1 MNKRMKTLGRLL
13 AAVTSLAMLL
23 SMTAFAV
30 ENNDSASSTSTASSG
45 STGQGGGAGD
55 SGSGTGDE
63 GDKGTPPP
71 DDEGIKAVTPHL
83 MAYAVTNAAGGE
95 VTKVEKGD
103 RVNIVLTIV
112 DNEAPQDLKAS
123 QIAAR
128 VNNAAFTYT
137 GLGEASNV
145 DTDAGTYTLLF
156 RDVIYNGGD
165 NNFTVDISYIGHGM
179 AQGSVSHAMG
189 QCVTTTK
196 DNSRTP
202 SILVRGN
209 KITTSVQGAAAGTAL
224 AGNECTMTLD
234 ILSTSGDEA
243 LTDLLVT
250 LALPEGVTLASG
262 NSTAYIGSM
271 AAGSGTSVSF
281 QLLPGANFTGGV
293 ATIGV
298 SLSAV
303 GKDTGVAVSSSTNV
317 TVPVVQP
324 ERFELTNLEAPETMY
339 LGEEGYVSLTFVNKG
354 KSSINNLS
362 AEISG
367 ENIANPG
374 QSQYLGNIAAGTE
387 NSVDFNVQANNTGT
401 LKGTITLSYEDD
413 QGNVKTMTKDFSCDV
428 QEMPSYDDGMD
439 DFDPGMVEPEK
450 TGLPIWAK
458 ALIGVAVV
466 AVIAG
471 VVVFVRKKR
480 KEKALGTL
488 EDEDEDI

>member
-1 MNKRMKTLGRLL
+1 
-13 AAVTSLAMLL
+13 
-23 SMTAFAV
+23 MTAFA
-30 ENNDSASSTSTASSG
+30 EEAKNSKESSSTSTTETTKPGEEA
-45 STGQGGGAGD
+45 GGG
-55 SGSGTGDE
+55 E
-63 GDKGTPPP
+63 GDTNGGDTNGDNNKDVGV
-71 DDEGIKAVTPHL
+71 KAVTPHL

-112 DNEAPQDLKAS
+112 DSEAPQDLKAS

-145 DTDAGTYTLLF
+145 DTDAHTYTLLF

-209 KITTSVQGAAAGTAL
+209 KITTSAQGAAAGTAL

-262 NSTAYIGSM
+262 NSTAYVGSM
-271 AAGSGTSVSF
+271 AAGSSTSVSF

-293 ATIGV
+293 ATVGV

-387 NSVDFNVQANNTGT
+387 NSVDFNVQASNAGT

-428 QEMPSYDDGMD
+428 QEMPNNNDGGMD
-439 DFDPGMVEPEK
+439 NFDPGMVEPEK

>member
-23 SMTAFAV
+23 SMTAFAE
-30 ENNDSASSTSTASSG
+30 ENKGSASPTPTPTVEPTTEPSPTPTL
-45 STGQGGGAGD
+45 
-55 SGSGTGDE
+55 
-63 GDKGTPPP
+63 TPPP
-71 DDEGIKAVTPHL
+71 DDEGIKAVTPRL
-83 MAYAVTNAAGGE
+83 MAYAITNAAGGE

-112 DNEAPQDLKAS
+112 DSQVPDDLKAS

-128 VNNAAFTYT
+128 VNSAAFIYT

-145 DTDAGTYTLLF
+145 DTGADTYTLLF

-165 NNFTVDISYIGHGM
+165 NNFNVDISYVGHGM

-271 AAGSGTSVSF
+271 AAGSSTSVSF

-303 GKDTGVAVSSSTNV
+303 GKDTGAAVSSSTNV
-317 TVPVVQP
+317 TVPVMQP

-387 NSVDFNVQANNTGT
+387 NSVDFNVKASNAGT

-428 QEMPSYDDGMD
+428 QEMPNNNDGMD
-439 DFDPGMVEPEK
+439 DFDPGIVEPEK

-471 VVVFVRKKR
+471 VVVFIRKKR
-480 KEKALGTL
+480 QEKALGTL

>member
-23 SMTAFAV
+23 SMTAFAE
-30 ENNDSASSTSTASSG
+30 ENKGSASPTPTPTVEPTTEPSPTSTP
-45 STGQGGGAGD
+45 
-55 SGSGTGDE
+55 
-63 GDKGTPPP
+63 TPPP
-71 DDEGIKAVTPHL
+71 DDEGIKAVTPRL
-83 MAYAVTNAAGGE
+83 MAYAITNAAGGE

-112 DNEAPQDLKAS
+112 DSQVPDDLKAS

-128 VNNAAFTYT
+128 VNSAAFIYT

-145 DTDAGTYTLLF
+145 DTGADTYTLLF

-209 KITTSVQGAAAGTAL
+209 KITTSAQGAAAGTAL

-262 NSTAYIGSM
+262 NSTAYVGSM
-271 AAGSGTSVSF
+271 AAGSSTSVSF
-281 QLLPGANFTGGV
+281 QLRPGANFTGGV
-293 ATIGV
+293 ATVGV

-387 NSVDFNVQANNTGT
+387 NSVDFNVKASNAGT

-428 QEMPSYDDGMD
+428 QEMPNNNDGMD

>member
-13 AAVTSLAMLL
+13 AAVTSLAILL
-23 SMTAFAV
+23 SMTAFAQG
-30 ENNDSASSTSTASSG
+30 NNDSASSTPTASVEPTTEPSP
-45 STGQGGGAGD
+45 
-55 SGSGTGDE
+55 
-63 GDKGTPPP
+63 TPDPTPAPP
-71 DDEGIKAVTPHL
+71 TAAAPYLT
-83 MAYAVTNAAGGE
+83 AYALTNSAGGE

-103 RVNIVLTIV
+103 RVNVVLSIV
-112 DNEAPQDLKAS
+112 DPSIVNTSLQAKH
-123 QIAAR
+123 IAAR
-128 VNNAAFTYT
+128 VNTAAFTYT
-137 GLGEASNV
+137 GLAEVSQV
-145 DTDAGTYTLLF
+145 DTVEGRYVLLF

-165 NNFTVDISYIGHGM
+165 NNFNVDISYVGSIL
-179 AQGSVSHAMG
+179 AQGSVSHVMG

-209 KITTSVQGAAAGTAL
+209 KIATSVQGAAAGTAL
-224 AGNECTMTLD
+224 AGNECTLTLD
-234 ILSTSGDEA
+234 LLSTSGDEA

-303 GKDTGVAVSSSTNV
+303 GKDTGAAVSSSTNV
-317 TVPVVQP
+317 TVPVMQP

-367 ENIANPG
+367 ENISNPG
-374 QSQYLGNIAAGTE
+374 QSQYLGNIADGTE
-387 NSVDFNVQANNTGT
+387 NSVDFNVKASNAGT

-428 QEMPSYDDGMD
+428 QEMPNNNDGMD
-439 DFDPGMVEPEK
+439 DFDPGIVEPEK

-471 VVVFVRKKR
+471 VVVFIRKKR

>member
-23 SMTAFAV
+23 SMTAFAE
-30 ENNDSASSTSTASSG
+30 ENKGSASPTPTPTVEPTTEPSPTPTL
-45 STGQGGGAGD
+45 
-55 SGSGTGDE
+55 
-63 GDKGTPPP
+63 TPPP
-71 DDEGIKAVTPHL
+71 DDEGIKAVTPRL
-83 MAYAVTNAAGGE
+83 MAYAITNAAGGE

-112 DNEAPQDLKAS
+112 DSQVPDDLKAS

-128 VNNAAFTYT
+128 VNSAAFIYT

-145 DTDAGTYTLLF
+145 DTGADTYTLLF

-209 KITTSVQGAAAGTAL
+209 KITTSAQGAAAGIAL
-224 AGNECTMTLD
+224 AGNECTLTLD
-234 ILSTSGDEA
+234 LLSTSGDEA

-262 NSTAYIGSM
+262 NSTAYVGSM
-271 AAGSGTSVSF
+271 AAGSSTSVSF
-281 QLLPGANFTGGV
+281 QLRPGANFTGGV
-293 ATIGV
+293 ATVGV

-303 GKDTGVAVSSSTNV
+303 GKDTGVVVSSSTNV

-339 LGEEGYVSLTFVNKG
+339 LGEEGNVSLTFVNKG

-387 NSVDFNVQANNTGT
+387 NSVDFNVKASNAGT

-428 QEMPSYDDGMD
+428 QEMPNNNDGMD

>member
-13 AAVTSLAMLL
+13 AAVTSLAILL
-23 SMTAFAV
+23 SMTAFAE
-30 ENNDSASSTSTASSG
+30 ENKGSASPTPTPTVEPTTEPSPTPEPTPAPPTAAAPYL
-45 STGQGGGAGD
+45 T
-55 SGSGTGDE
+55 
-63 GDKGTPPP
+63 
-71 DDEGIKAVTPHL
+71 
-83 MAYAVTNAAGGE
+83 AYALTNSAGGE

-103 RVNIVLTIV
+103 RVNVVLSIV
-112 DNEAPQDLKAS
+112 DPSIVGTSLQAKH
-123 QIAAR
+123 IAAR
-128 VNNAAFTYT
+128 VNTAAFTYT
-137 GLGEASNV
+137 GLAEVSQV
-145 DTDAGTYTLLF
+145 DTVEGRYVLLF

-165 NNFTVDISYIGHGM
+165 NNFNVDISYVGSIL

-234 ILSTSGDEA
+234 LLSTSGDEA

-271 AAGSGTSVSF
+271 AAGSSTSVSF

-303 GKDTGVAVSSSTNV
+303 GKDTGAAVSSSTNV
-317 TVPVVQP
+317 TVPVMQP

-362 AEISG
+362 AEIS
-367 ENIANPG
+367 ANPG

-387 NSVDFNVQANNTGT
+387 NSVDFNVKASNAGT

-428 QEMPSYDDGMD
+428 QEMPNYNDGMD
-439 DFDPGMVEPEK
+439 DFDPGIVEPEK

-471 VVVFVRKKR
+471 VVVFIRKKR

>member
-13 AAVTSLAMLL
+13 AAVTSLAILL
-23 SMTAFAV
+23 SMTAFAE
-30 ENNDSASSTSTASSG
+30 ENKSSSSSTSTASSG
-45 STGQGGGAGD
+45 STGQGDGTSNSGNGNGGED
-55 SGSGTGDE
+55 
-63 GDKGTPPP
+63 DKGTPPP
-71 DDEGIKAVTPHL
+71 DAEGIKAATPQL
-83 MAYAVTNAAGGE
+83 MAYAITNAAGGE

-103 RVNIVLTIV
+103 RVNVVLTIV
-112 DNEAPQDLKAS
+112 DSKAPEDLKAS

-128 VNNAAFTYT
+128 VNSAAFIYT
-137 GLGEASNV
+137 GLGEASDV
-145 DTDAGTYTLLF
+145 YAGTYTLLF

-165 NNFTVDISYIGHGM
+165 NNFNVDISYVGHGM

-224 AGNECTMTLD
+224 AGNECTLTLD
-234 ILSTSGDEA
+234 LLSTSGDEA

-317 TVPVVQP
+317 TVPVMQP

-374 QSQYLGNIAAGTE
+374 QSQYLGNVAAGTE
-387 NSVDFNVQANNTGT
+387 NSVDFNVKASNAGT

-428 QEMPSYDDGMD
+428 QEMPNNNDGMD
-439 DFDPGMVEPEK
+439 DFDPGIVEPEK

-471 VVVFVRKKR
+471 VVVFIRKKR

>member
-13 AAVTSLAMLL
+13 AAVTSLAILL
-23 SMTAFAV
+23 SMTAFA
-30 ENNDSASSTSTASSG
+30 EEAKNSKESSSTSTTETTKPGEEA
-45 STGQGGGAGD
+45 GGG
-55 SGSGTGDE
+55 E
-63 GDKGTPPP
+63 GDTNGGDTNGDNNKDVGV
-71 DDEGIKAVTPHL
+71 KAVTPHL

-112 DNEAPQDLKAS
+112 DSEAPQDLKAS

-145 DTDAGTYTLLF
+145 DTDAHTYTLLF

-209 KITTSVQGAAAGTAL
+209 KITTSAQGAAAGTAL

-262 NSTAYIGSM
+262 NSTAYVGSM
-271 AAGSGTSVSF
+271 AAGSSTSVSF

-293 ATIGV
+293 ATVGV

-387 NSVDFNVQANNTGT
+387 NSVDFNVQASNAGT

-428 QEMPSYDDGMD
+428 QEMPNNNDGGMD
-439 DFDPGMVEPEK
+439 NFDPGMVEPEK

>member
-23 SMTAFAV
+23 SMTAFA
-30 ENNDSASSTSTASSG
+30 EGNKGSASPTPTPTVEPTTEPSPTPTL
-45 STGQGGGAGD
+45 
-55 SGSGTGDE
+55 
-63 GDKGTPPP
+63 TPPP
-71 DDEGIKAVTPHL
+71 DDEGIKAVTPRL
-83 MAYAVTNAAGGE
+83 MAYAITNAAGGE

-112 DNEAPQDLKAS
+112 DSQVPDDLKAS

-128 VNNAAFTYT
+128 VNSAAFIYT

-145 DTDAGTYTLLF
+145 DTGADTYTLLF

-209 KITTSVQGAAAGTAL
+209 KITTSAQGAAAGIAL
-224 AGNECTMTLD
+224 AGNECTLTLD

-262 NSTAYIGSM
+262 NSTAYVGSM
-271 AAGSGTSVSF
+271 AAGSSTSVSF

-293 ATIGV
+293 ATVGV

-303 GKDTGVAVSSSTNV
+303 GKDTGAAVSSSTNV

-387 NSVDFNVQANNTGT
+387 NSVDFNVQASNAGT

-428 QEMPSYDDGMD
+428 QEMPNNNDGMD

>member
-13 AAVTSLAMLL
+13 AAVTSLAILL
-23 SMTAFAV
+23 SMTAFAQGH
-30 ENNDSASSTSTASSG
+30 NDSASSTSTASSG
-45 STGQGGGAGD
+45 STGQGDGTGN
-55 SGSGTGDE
+55 SGSDTGDE

-71 DDEGIKAVTPHL
+71 DAEGVKAVTPHL

-112 DNEAPQDLKAS
+112 DSEAPQDLKAS

-145 DTDAGTYTLLF
+145 DTDAHTYTLLF

-165 NNFTVDISYIGHGM
+165 NNFTVDISYVGHGM

-224 AGNECTMTLD
+224 AGNECTLTLD

-317 TVPVVQP
+317 TVPVMQP
-324 ERFELTNLEAPETMY
+324 ERFELTNLEAPETLY

-374 QSQYLGNIAAGTE
+374 QSQYL
-387 NSVDFNVQANNTGT
+387 
-401 LKGTITLSYEDD
+401 
-413 QGNVKTMTKDFSCDV
+413 KTRWISMCRPA
-428 QEMPSYDDGMD
+428 MR
-439 DFDPGMVEPEK
+439 
-450 TGLPIWAK
+450 A
-458 ALIGVAVV
+458 
-466 AVIAG
+466 
-471 VVVFVRKKR
+471 R
-480 KEKALGTL
+480 
-488 EDEDEDI
+488 

>member
-13 AAVTSLAMLL
+13 AAVTSLAILL
-23 SMTAFAV
+23 SMTAFAE
-30 ENNDSASSTSTASSG
+30 ENNDSGSSTSALTVEPTTEPGPTSEPPVKPTEAP
-45 STGQGGGAGD
+45 TQ
-55 SGSGTGDE
+55 
-63 GDKGTPPP
+63 PP
-71 DDEGIKAVTPHL
+71 DDEGVEAVTPHL
-83 MAYAVTNAAGGE
+83 MAYAITNAAGGE

-103 RVNIVLTIV
+103 RVNVVLTIV
-112 DNEAPQDLKAS
+112 DSKAPKDLKAS

-128 VNNAAFTYT
+128 VNSAAFIYT
-137 GLGEASNV
+137 GLGEASDV
-145 DTDAGTYTLLF
+145 YAGTYTLLF

-165 NNFTVDISYIGHGM
+165 NNFNVDISYVGYGM

-224 AGNECTMTLD
+224 AGNECTLTLD
-234 ILSTSGDEA
+234 LLSTSGDEA

-387 NSVDFNVQANNTGT
+387 NSVDFNVKAYNAGT

-428 QEMPSYDDGMD
+428 QEMPNNNNDGMD

-471 VVVFVRKKR
+471 VVVFIRKKR

>member
-23 SMTAFAV
+23 SMTAFAG
-30 ENNDSASSTSTASSG
+30 ENKDSASSTSTASSG
-45 STGQGGGAGD
+45 STEQGDGAG
-55 SGSGTGDE
+55 TG
-63 GDKGTPPP
+63 GNPTPPP
-71 DDEGIKAVTPHL
+71 TPDPTPAPPTAATPYL
-83 MAYAVTNAAGGE
+83 TAYALTNSAGGE

-103 RVNIVLTIV
+103 RVNVVLSVVDPSIVGTSLQ
-112 DNEAPQDLKAS
+112 AKH
-123 QIAAR
+123 IAAR
-128 VNNAAFTYT
+128 VNTAAFTYT
-137 GLGEASNV
+137 GLAEVSQV
-145 DTDAGTYTLLF
+145 DTVEGRYVLLF

-165 NNFTVDISYIGHGM
+165 NNFNVDISYVGSTL

-224 AGNECTMTLD
+224 AGNECTLTLD
-234 ILSTSGDEA
+234 LLSTSGDEA

-262 NSTAYIGSM
+262 NSTAYVGSM

-303 GKDTGVAVSSSTNV
+303 GKDTGAAVSSSTNV

-324 ERFELTNLEAPETMY
+324 ERFELTNLEAPETLY

-387 NSVDFNVQANNTGT
+387 NSVDFNVKASNAGT
-401 LKGTITLSYEDD
+401 LKGIITLSYEDD

-428 QEMPSYDDGMD
+428 QEMPDNNDGMD
-439 DFDPGMVEPEK
+439 DFDPGIVEPEK

-471 VVVFVRKKR
+471 VVVFIRKKR

>member
-112 DNEAPQDLKAS
+112 DNEAQDLKAS

-262 NSTAYIGSM
+262 NSTAYVGSM
-271 AAGSGTSVSF
+271 AAGSSTSVSF

-293 ATIGV
+293 ATVGV

-471 VVVFVRKKR
+471 VVVFIRKKR

>member
-1 MNKRMKTLGRLL
+1 MNKRMQTLRRQL
-13 AAVTSLAMLL
+13 AAVTSLAILL
-23 SMTAFAV
+23 SMTAFAQGH
-30 ENNDSASSTSTASSG
+30 NDSASSTSTASSG
-45 STGQGGGAGD
+45 STGQGDGAGD
-55 SGSGTGDE
+55 SGGNP
-63 GDKGTPPP
+63 TPPP
-71 DDEGIKAVTPHL
+71 TPEPTPAPPTAAAPYL
-83 MAYAVTNAAGGE
+83 TAYALTNSAGGE

-103 RVNIVLTIV
+103 RVNVVLSIV
-112 DNEAPQDLKAS
+112 DPSIVGTSLQAKH
-123 QIAAR
+123 IAAR
-128 VNNAAFTYT
+128 VNTAAFTYT
-137 GLGEASNV
+137 GLAEVSQV
-145 DTDAGTYTLLF
+145 DTVEGRYVLLF

-165 NNFTVDISYIGHGM
+165 NNFNVDISYVGSIL

-224 AGNECTMTLD
+224 AGNECTLTLD
-234 ILSTSGDEA
+234 LLSTSGDEA

-317 TVPVVQP
+317 TVPVMQP

-387 NSVDFNVQANNTGT
+387 NSVDFNVQASNAGT

-428 QEMPSYDDGMD
+428 QEMPNYNDGMD
-439 DFDPGMVEPEK
+439 DFDPGIVEPEK
-450 TGLPIWAK
+450 TGLPLWAK

-466 AVIAG
+466 AVIGG
-471 VVVFVRKKR
+471 VVVFIRKKR
-480 KEKALGTL
+480 KEKGLGQL
-488 EDEDEDI
+488 EDAAQDI

>member
-23 SMTAFAV
+23 SMTAFAE
-30 ENNDSASSTSTASSG
+30 ENKGSASPTPTPTVEPTTEPSPTPTL
-45 STGQGGGAGD
+45 
-55 SGSGTGDE
+55 
-63 GDKGTPPP
+63 TPPP
-71 DDEGIKAVTPHL
+71 DDEGIKAVTPRL
-83 MAYAVTNAAGGE
+83 MAYAITNAAGGE

-112 DNEAPQDLKAS
+112 DSQVPDDLKAS

-128 VNNAAFTYT
+128 VNSAAFIYT

-145 DTDAGTYTLLF
+145 DTGADTYTLLF

-209 KITTSVQGAAAGTAL
+209 KITTSAQGAAAGIAL

-303 GKDTGVAVSSSTNV
+303 GKDTGAAVSSSTNV

-387 NSVDFNVQANNTGT
+387 NSVDFNVKASNAGT

-428 QEMPSYDDGMD
+428 QEMPNNNDGMD

-471 VVVFVRKKR
+471 VVVFIRKKR

>member
-23 SMTAFAV
+23 SMTAFAEGA
-30 ENNDSASSTSTASSG
+30 ENSKESSSTST
-45 STGQGGGAGD
+45 TEH
-55 SGSGTGDE
+55 TDE
-63 GDKGTPPP
+63 TDTKQDNTKKDNDTPDPTPAPP
-71 DDEGIKAVTPHL
+71 TAAAPYLT
-83 MAYAVTNAAGGE
+83 AYALTNSAGGE

-103 RVNIVLTIV
+103 RVNVVLSVVDPSIVGTSLQ
-112 DNEAPQDLKAS
+112 AKH
-123 QIAAR
+123 IAAR
-128 VNNAAFTYT
+128 VNTAAFTYT
-137 GLGEASNV
+137 GLAEVSQV
-145 DTDAGTYTLLF
+145 DTVEGRYVLLF

-165 NNFTVDISYIGHGM
+165 NNFNVDISYAGSTL

-209 KITTSVQGAAAGTAL
+209 KITTSAQGAAAGIAL

-262 NSTAYIGSM
+262 NSTAYVGSM
-271 AAGSGTSVSF
+271 AAGSSTSVSF

-293 ATIGV
+293 ATVGV

-387 NSVDFNVQANNTGT
+387 NSVDFNVQASNAGT

-428 QEMPSYDDGMD
+428 QEMPSNDDGMD

>member
-1 MNKRMKTLGRLL
+1 
-13 AAVTSLAMLL
+13 
-23 SMTAFAV
+23 
-30 ENNDSASSTSTASSG
+30 
-45 STGQGGGAGD
+45 
-55 SGSGTGDE
+55 
-63 GDKGTPPP
+63 
-71 DDEGIKAVTPHL
+71 
-83 MAYAVTNAAGGE
+83 
-95 VTKVEKGD
+95 
-103 RVNIVLTIV
+103 
-112 DNEAPQDLKAS
+112 
-123 QIAAR
+123 
-128 VNNAAFTYT
+128 
-137 GLGEASNV
+137 
-145 DTDAGTYTLLF
+145 
-156 RDVIYNGGD
+156 
-165 NNFTVDISYIGHGM
+165 M

-224 AGNECTMTLD
+224 AGNECTLTLD
-234 ILSTSGDEA
+234 LLSTSGDEA

-317 TVPVVQP
+317 TVPVMQP

-387 NSVDFNVQANNTGT
+387 NSVDFNVKASNAGT

-428 QEMPSYDDGMD
+428 QEMPNNNDGMD
-439 DFDPGMVEPEK
+439 DFDPGIVEPEK

-471 VVVFVRKKR
+471 VVVFIRKKR

>member
-23 SMTAFAV
+23 SMTAFA
-30 ENNDSASSTSTASSG
+30 EGNKGSASPTPTPTVEPTTEPSPTPTL
-45 STGQGGGAGD
+45 
-55 SGSGTGDE
+55 
-63 GDKGTPPP
+63 TPPP
-71 DDEGIKAVTPHL
+71 DDEGIKAVTPRL
-83 MAYAVTNAAGGE
+83 MAYAITNAAGGE

-112 DNEAPQDLKAS
+112 DSQVPDDLKAS

-128 VNNAAFTYT
+128 VNSAAFIYT

-145 DTDAGTYTLLF
+145 DTGADTYTLLF

-262 NSTAYIGSM
+262 NSTAYVGSM

-367 ENIANPG
+367 DNIANPG

-387 NSVDFNVQANNTGT
+387 NSVDFNVQASNAGT

-428 QEMPSYDDGMD
+428 QEMPNNNDGMD

-471 VVVFVRKKR
+471 VVVFIRKKR

>member
-13 AAVTSLAMLL
+13 AAVTSLAILL
-23 SMTAFAV
+23 SMTAFAEGKESNPEPTATSSV
-30 ENNDSASSTSTASSG
+30 EPTETHTPTQS
-45 STGQGGGAGD
+45 
-55 SGSGTGDE
+55 
-63 GDKGTPPP
+63 TPPSDTTPP
-71 DDEGIKAVTPHL
+71 DNEGTKAVTPRL
-83 MAYAVTNAAGGE
+83 MAYAITNAAGGE

-103 RVNIVLTIV
+103 RVNVVLTIV
-112 DNEAPQDLKAS
+112 DSEAPKDLKAS

-128 VNNAAFTYT
+128 VNSAAFTYT

-145 DTDAGTYTLLF
+145 YTEAGTYTLLF

-165 NNFTVDISYIGHGM
+165 NNFNVDISYVGHGM

-224 AGNECTMTLD
+224 AGNECTLTLD
-234 ILSTSGDEA
+234 LLSTSGDEA

-317 TVPVVQP
+317 TVPVMQP
-324 ERFELTNLEAPETMY
+324 ERFELTNLEAPETLY

-387 NSVDFNVQANNTGT
+387 NSVDFNVQASNAGT

-428 QEMPSYDDGMD
+428 QEMPNNNDGMD
-439 DFDPGMVEPEK
+439 DFDPDIVEPEK

-471 VVVFVRKKR
+471 VVVFIRKKR

>member
-1 MNKRMKTLGRLL
+1 MEGRY
-13 AAVTSLAMLL
+13 V
-23 SMTAFAV
+23 
-30 ENNDSASSTSTASSG
+30 
-45 STGQGGGAGD
+45 
-55 SGSGTGDE
+55 
-63 GDKGTPPP
+63 
-71 DDEGIKAVTPHL
+71 
-83 MAYAVTNAAGGE
+83 
-95 VTKVEKGD
+95 
-103 RVNIVLTIV
+103 
-112 DNEAPQDLKAS
+112 
-123 QIAAR
+123 
-128 VNNAAFTYT
+128 
-137 GLGEASNV
+137 
-145 DTDAGTYTLLF
+145 LLF

-165 NNFTVDISYIGHGM
+165 NNFNVDISYVGSIL

-209 KITTSVQGAAAGTAL
+209 KIATSVQGAAAGTAL
-224 AGNECTMTLD
+224 AGNECTLTLD
-234 ILSTSGDEA
+234 LLSTSGDEA

-303 GKDTGVAVSSSTNV
+303 GKDTGAAVSSSTNV

-324 ERFELTNLEAPETMY
+324 ERFELTNLEAPETLY

-387 NSVDFNVQANNTGT
+387 NSVDFNVQASNAGT

-428 QEMPSYDDGMD
+428 QEMPNYNDGMD
-439 DFDPGMVEPEK
+439 DFDPGIVEPEK

-471 VVVFVRKKR
+471 VVVFIRKKR

>member
-23 SMTAFAV
+23 SMTAFAG
-30 ENNDSASSTSTASSG
+30 ENKDSASSTSTASSG
-45 STGQGGGAGD
+45 STEQGDGAG
-55 SGSGTGDE
+55 TG
-63 GDKGTPPP
+63 GNPTPPP
-71 DDEGIKAVTPHL
+71 TPDPTPAPPTAATPYL
-83 MAYAVTNAAGGE
+83 TAYALTNSAGGE

-103 RVNIVLTIV
+103 RVNVVLSVVDPSIVGTSLQ
-112 DNEAPQDLKAS
+112 AKH
-123 QIAAR
+123 IAAR
-128 VNNAAFTYT
+128 VNTAAFTYT
-137 GLGEASNV
+137 GLAEVSQV
-145 DTDAGTYTLLF
+145 DTVEGRYVLLF

-165 NNFTVDISYIGHGM
+165 NNFNVDISYAGSTL

-209 KITTSVQGAAAGTAL
+209 KITTSAQGAAAGIAL

-262 NSTAYIGSM
+262 NSTAY
-271 AAGSGTSVSF
+271 V
-281 QLLPGANFTGGV
+281 GG
-293 ATIGV
+293 GV

-367 ENIANPG
+367 DNIANPG

-387 NSVDFNVQANNTGT
+387 NSVDFNVQASNAGT

-413 QGNVKTMTKDFSCDV
+413 RGNVKTMTKDFSCDV
-428 QEMPSYDDGMD
+428 QEKPSNDDGMD

>member
-23 SMTAFAV
+23 SMTAFAE
-30 ENNDSASSTSTASSG
+30 ENKGSASPTPTPTVEPTTEPSPTPTL
-45 STGQGGGAGD
+45 
-55 SGSGTGDE
+55 
-63 GDKGTPPP
+63 TPPP
-71 DDEGIKAVTPHL
+71 DDEGIKAVTPRL
-83 MAYAVTNAAGGE
+83 MAYAITNAAGGE

-112 DNEAPQDLKAS
+112 DSQVPDDLKAS

-128 VNNAAFTYT
+128 VNSAAFIYT

-145 DTDAGTYTLLF
+145 DTGADTYTLLF

-209 KITTSVQGAAAGTAL
+209 KITTSAQGAAAGIAL

-262 NSTAYIGSM
+262 NSTAYVGSM
-271 AAGSGTSVSF
+271 AAGSSTSVSF

-293 ATIGV
+293 ATVGV

-367 ENIANPG
+367 DNIANPG

-387 NSVDFNVQANNTGT
+387 NSVDFNVQASNAGT

-428 QEMPSYDDGMD
+428 QEMPSNDDGMD
-439 DFDPGMVEPEK
+439 NFDPGMVEPEK

>member
-13 AAVTSLAMLL
+13 AAVTSLAILL
-23 SMTAFAV
+23 SMTAFA
-30 ENNDSASSTSTASSG
+30 EGKESSKESSSTSTTETTKPGEEADSG
-45 STGQGGGAGD
+45 EGGTGGGDTNGNNNV
-55 SGSGTGDE
+55 DE
-63 GDKGTPPP
+63 GV
-71 DDEGIKAVTPHL
+71 KAVTPHL

-103 RVNIVLTIV
+103 RVNIVLTVV
-112 DNEAPQDLKAS
+112 DSEAPQDLKAS

-145 DTDAGTYTLLF
+145 DTDAHTYTLLF

-209 KITTSVQGAAAGTAL
+209 KITTTVQGAAAGTAL
-224 AGNECTMTLD
+224 AGNECTLTLD
-234 ILSTSGDEA
+234 LLSTSGDEA

-271 AAGSGTSVSF
+271 AAGSSTSVSF

-303 GKDTGVAVSSSTNV
+303 GKDTGAAVSSSTNV

-324 ERFELTNLEAPETMY
+324 ERFELTNLEAPETLY

-387 NSVDFNVQANNTGT
+387 NSVDFNVQASDAGT

-428 QEMPSYDDGMD
+428 QEMPNYNDGMD
-439 DFDPGMVEPEK
+439 DFDPGIVEPEK

-471 VVVFVRKKR
+471 VVVFIRKKR

>member
-23 SMTAFAV
+23 SMTAFAE
-30 ENNDSASSTSTASSG
+30 ENNGSASPTPTPTVEPTTEPSPTSTP
-45 STGQGGGAGD
+45 
-55 SGSGTGDE
+55 
-63 GDKGTPPP
+63 TPPP
-71 DDEGIKAVTPHL
+71 DDEGIKAVTPRL
-83 MAYAVTNAAGGE
+83 MAYAITNAAGGE

-112 DNEAPQDLKAS
+112 DSQVPDDLKAS

-128 VNNAAFTYT
+128 VNSAAFIYT

-145 DTDAGTYTLLF
+145 DTGADTYTLLF

-209 KITTSVQGAAAGTAL
+209 KITTSAQGAAAGIAL
-224 AGNECTMTLD
+224 AGNECTLTLD

-243 LTDLLVT
+243 LTDLLIT

-262 NSTAYIGSM
+262 NSTAYVGSM
-271 AAGSGTSVSF
+271 AAGSSTSVSF

-293 ATIGV
+293 ATVGV

-387 NSVDFNVQANNTGT
+387 NSVDFNVQASNAGT
-401 LKGTITLSYEDD
+401 MKGTITLSYEDD

-428 QEMPSYDDGMD
+428 QEMPNNNDGMD

>member
-23 SMTAFAV
+23 SMTAFAE
-30 ENNDSASSTSTASSG
+30 ENKGSASPTPTPTVEPTTEPSPTPTL
-45 STGQGGGAGD
+45 
-55 SGSGTGDE
+55 
-63 GDKGTPPP
+63 TPPP
-71 DDEGIKAVTPHL
+71 DDEGIKAVTPRL
-83 MAYAVTNAAGGE
+83 MAYAITNAAGGE

-112 DNEAPQDLKAS
+112 DSQVPDDLKAS

-128 VNNAAFTYT
+128 VNSAAFIYT

-145 DTDAGTYTLLF
+145 DTGADTYTLLF

-209 KITTSVQGAAAGTAL
+209 KITTSAQGAAAGIAL

-262 NSTAYIGSM
+262 NSTAYVGSM
-271 AAGSGTSVSF
+271 AAGSSTSVSF

-293 ATIGV
+293 ATVGV

-387 NSVDFNVQANNTGT
+387 NSVDFNVQASNAGT

-428 QEMPSYDDGMD
+428 QEMPNNNDGMD